1 MKPCHYST
9 HSAGCDWDFVCAVL
23 GVTAKGW
30 LQVRRLSGEEAWR
43 GCIELRK
50 RKDHFI
56 YTLQST
62 GVLRPEQLFTRAIDI
77 LVAKCDRLLEHL

>member
-1 MKPCHYST
+1 MQGAFST
-9 HSAGCDWDFVCAVL
+9 SMSVSIAIPAGF
-23 GVTAKGW
+23 G

-56 YTLQST
+56 YTIEST
-62 GVLRPEQLFTRAIDI
+62 GALRPEQLFTRAIDI
-77 LVAKCDRLLEHL
+77 LVAKCDKLLEHL

>member
-1 MKPCHYST
+1 MSVSIAIP
-9 HSAGCDWDFVCAVL
+9 AGF
-23 GVTAKGW
+23 G

-56 YTLQST
+56 YTIEST
-62 GVLRPEQLFTRAIDI
+62 GALRPEQLFTRAIDI
-77 LVAKCDRLLEHL
+77 LVAKCDKLLEHL